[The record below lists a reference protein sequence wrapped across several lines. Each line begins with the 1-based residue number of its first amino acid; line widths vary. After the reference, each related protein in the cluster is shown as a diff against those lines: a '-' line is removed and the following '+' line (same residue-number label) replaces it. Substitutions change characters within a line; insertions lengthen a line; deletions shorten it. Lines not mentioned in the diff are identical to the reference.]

1 MRKLSKAL
9 IIVAV
14 VVVSTTASSPRIPC
28 DLHSVVQLRAWAS
41 NANLNVLSLKE
52 IKLGGK

>member
-9 IIVAV
+9 IVVAV

>member
-9 IIVAV
+9 IVVAV
-14 VVVSTTASSPRIPC
+14 VVVSTTASSPRIPS

>member
-1 MRKLSKAL
+1 MRKLSAV
-9 IIVAV
+9 IVVAV
-14 VVVSTTASSPRIPC
+14 VVVSTTASNLRVSR

-52 IKLGGK
+52 IELGGK

>member
-9 IIVAV
+9 VVVAV
-14 VVVSTTASSPRIPC
+14 VVVSKAASSPRNPS
-28 DLHSVVQLRAWAS
+28 DLHSEVLLRAWAS
-41 NANLNVLSLKE
+41 NANLSVLSLIV